1 MTTPAEQIS
10 AEFAKAKA
18 AVREALSSGQVLAA
32 IAGIEAVVF
41 TTWSDAEARAAL
53 DKARAAARAVLGE
66 TTVLAAL
73 SRAEAVALLAVGA
86 TLCPPLPPDH
96 IAVEPGELWP

>member
-1 MTTPAEQIS
+1 MSITPAEQIT
-10 AEFAKAKA
+10 AEFAKA
-18 AVREALSSGQVLAA
+18 RS
-32 IAGIEAVVF
+32 VVQ
-41 TTWSDAEARAAL
+41 TAWVE
-53 DKARAAARAVLGE
+53 VE
-66 TTVLAAL
+66 VLAAL